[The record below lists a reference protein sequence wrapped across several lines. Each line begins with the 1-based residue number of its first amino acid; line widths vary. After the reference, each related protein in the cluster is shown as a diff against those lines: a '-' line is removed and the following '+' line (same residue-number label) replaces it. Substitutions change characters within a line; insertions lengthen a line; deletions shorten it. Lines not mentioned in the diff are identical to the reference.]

1 MASTAGNRM
10 KAIFEADISDFKKKV
25 EQAEQLMADYV
36 KKMEDSGRALKESK
50 RHTEKLKKQQAKL
63 NNELKRGTTSQDK
76 FNSKNEE
83 LNQQIKKSE
92 QLTESLQK
100 EFEELRG
107 DVRSASNAMEE
118 MGHNSK
124 QYAQQSKKTATAT
137 SRMDKGLTR
146 FNHTTGSANNVM
158 MSFGQT
164 IQDAPY
170 GIRGVANNIT
180 FLAESFGDMVNQTG
194 SAKNAFKAL
203 GSTLTGPTGIILA
216 ISTITSALVVYGD
229 EIINAIKGTS
239 GLAKAT
245 KSFLGDARMEAATL
259 TSLINIAKNENE
271 SKEVRLQ
278 AIDKLNEKYDEYL
291 PKLDLENI
299 KTRKVAKAVALLTDK
314 LVQQAKIRGIKD
326 YFSDDFE
333 EAAGN
338 VTETA
343 EQLENYEDR
352 LKEIA
357 KNANIEFKAD
367 VSLVDQPKVWKQLI
381 ELQNKEVE
389 NAPRSRKTGAV
400 IGGLPVS
407 NALRRYNT
415 ALESHSDALE
425 EINDLE
431 QRYKDILSA
440 MQLGL
445 LKTTSKQK
453 KHTESLEETKKAREK
468 ITAIEAPQGETTK
481 LKLDTSLEPVQFNWE
496 NIITD
501 EAFDNFMAKLT
512 QAKNLAQ
519 VMSNAIS
526 SSFSVMASKLSESL
540 GISNDI
546 LNAFVSS
553 ILQSLAK
560 VASQALSGFITQKLI
575 NGVKIQA
582 KKQLAIAS
590 AITSAANAA
599 ALIPGGFFA
608 LPGMI
613 GAATAQVQSAFSGL
627 QAFAGGGIVS
637 GGSFTGDNVPIMVN
651 SGEMILNNRQQSK
664 LFSMLNGQ
672 LSGNNDMPQI
682 KVNVVGRIS
691 GENIKL
697 ASDRYTR
704 KRNRI
709 G

>member
-107 DVRSASNAMEE
+107 DVRSASDAMEE

-124 QYAQQSKKTATAT
+124 QYAQQSKKRATAK

-216 ISTITSALVVYGD
+216 IRTITSALVVYGD

-239 GLAKAT
+239 GLDKAT
-245 KSFLGDARMEAATL
+245 KSILGDARMEAATL
-259 TSLINIAKNENE
+259 TSLNNIAKNENE

-338 VTETA
+338 
-343 EQLENYEDR
+343 
-352 LKEIA
+352 
-357 KNANIEFKAD
+357 
-367 VSLVDQPKVWKQLI
+367 
-381 ELQNKEVE
+381 
-389 NAPRSRKTGAV
+389 
-400 IGGLPVS
+400 
-407 NALRRYNT
+407 
-415 ALESHSDALE
+415 
-425 EINDLE
+425 
-431 QRYKDILSA
+431 
-440 MQLGL
+440 
-445 LKTTSKQK
+445 
-453 KHTESLEETKKAREK
+453 
-468 ITAIEAPQGETTK
+468 
-481 LKLDTSLEPVQFNWE
+481 
-496 NIITD
+496 
-501 EAFDNFMAKLT
+501 
-512 QAKNLAQ
+512 
-519 VMSNAIS
+519 
-526 SSFSVMASKLSESL
+526 
-540 GISNDI
+540 
-546 LNAFVSS
+546 
-553 ILQSLAK
+553 
-560 VASQALSGFITQKLI
+560 
-575 NGVKIQA
+575 
-582 KKQLAIAS
+582 
-590 AITSAANAA
+590 
-599 ALIPGGFFA
+599 
-608 LPGMI
+608 
-613 GAATAQVQSAFSGL
+613 
-627 QAFAGGGIVS
+627 
-637 GGSFTGDNVPIMVN
+637 
-651 SGEMILNNRQQSK
+651 
-664 LFSMLNGQ
+664 
-672 LSGNNDMPQI
+672 
-682 KVNVVGRIS
+682 
-691 GENIKL
+691 
-697 ASDRYTR
+697 
-704 KRNRI
+704 
-709 G
+709 